1 MKKNQELTPKKEDD
15 KNNIS
20 GEAQTDGFTL
30 QEEMDEM
37 SAIYNSFNPQQAD
50 GIPEQEFLTRL
61 HKAGI
66 LENDKRMEPVLQLLR
81 QIPLNANGRRYIPY
95 NEFRRIVGSAIIV
108 RQAMQG
114 DLAIPEF
121 DDFCKEITELYAEV
135 KNNRNGKVAS
145 YIPQLAE
152 VDADLFAVSICTT
165 SGQRFSIGD
174 FGMDFSLQST
184 SKPLTYCMV
193 LEELGEQVVHQHVDK
208 EPSGLAFNELKL
220 KLRNNN
226 GADAHGGGGSGSP
239 VAVPHNPLINAG
251 AIMCCSLVQRH
262 KTMDKRLEF
271 VIENWRA
278 LTHGI
283 VKNQEDATDV
293 ERDFGRKPRFNA
305 EIFLG
310 ERRTADRNNALAYFM
325 RENKAFMDNDTVD
338 VQDVLELY
346 FQCCSIEINAE
357 QMALA
362 AATLSNAGVNPL
374 TGKRI
379 FESRT
384 VRNCLSVMYSCGMYD
399 YSGEFAFQVGLPA
412 KSGVSGALMVV
423 VPNLMGICIYAPRLD
438 EYGNTCRGV
447 EFCRKLVERF
457 ILHIYDG
464 LVENSTKKDP
474 RKRYK
479 EDMGINIKDPRKRRT
494 QDLAASMMELIFA
507 ASYGDIDNIMKL
519 HARGIDLSIADYDNR
534 TALHLAAAEGKLDVV
549 RYLVDYYKK
558 ANISISPLD
567 RWGGT
572 PLQDALRGGHQEI
585 ANFLQQEGAV

>member
-1 MKKNQELTPKKEDD
+1 MKKNQESPQQEISTKRSA
-15 KNNIS
+15 S
-20 GEAQTDGFTL
+20 GEAISDGFTV
-30 QEEMDEM
+30 QNDKDELL
-37 SAIYNSFNPQQAD
+37 AIYHSFNVRD
-50 GIPEQEFLTRL
+50 DKGLPEQHFLQRL
-61 HKAGI
+61 QKVGI
-66 LENDKRMEPVLQLLR
+66 WRNDIRLKPVLHLLE
-81 QIPLNANGRRYIPY
+81 QIPVDANGQRYIPY
-95 NEFRRIVGSAIIV
+95 PEFRLIVGSANIV
-108 RQAMQG
+108 RQALLG

-121 DDFCKEITELYAEV
+121 EEFCQEITALFQEV
-135 KNNRNGKVAS
+135 NTNRTGKVAS

-152 VDADLFAVSICTT
+152 VEPDLFAVSICTT

-174 FGMDFSLQST
+174 FGLDFSLQST

-193 LEELGEQVVHQHVDK
+193 LEELGESVVHQHVDK

-220 KLRNNN
+220 KLRNN
-226 GADAHGGGGSGSP
+226 GSADTHGGDSNNKKP

-251 AIMCCSLVQRH
+251 AIMCCSLVQRNQ
-262 KTMDKRLEF
+262 TMDKRLEY
-271 VIENWRA
+271 VIDIWRS

-283 VKNQEDATDV
+283 VKNQEDATEA
-293 ERDFGRKPRFNA
+293 EREFGRKPRFNA

-325 RENKAFMDNDTVD
+325 RENKAFMDNDMVD

-362 AATLSNAGVNPL
+362 ASTLSNAGINPL

-379 FESRT
+379 FEPQT

-399 YSGEFAFQVGLPA
+399 YSGEFAFQIGLPA

-423 VPNLMGICIYAPRLD
+423 VPNLMGICIYSPRLD

-457 ILHIYDG
+457 KLHIYDG
-464 LVENSTKKDP
+464 LVQNSNK
-474 RKRYK
+474 
-479 EDMGINIKDPRKRRT
+479 KDPRKRRT
-494 QDLAASMMELIFA
+494 QDLAANMMELIFA
-507 ASYGDIDNIMKL
+507 ASYGDLDNIMKL
-519 HARGIDLSIADYDNR
+519 HARGVDLSIADYDKR
-534 TALHLAAAEGKLDVV
+534 TALHLAAAEGQLDVV
-549 RYLVDYYKK
+549 RYLIDYYKK
-558 ANISISPLD
+558 LKLTLSPQD

-572 PLQDALRGGHQEI
+572 PLQDAIRGGHQDI
-585 ANFLQQEGAV
+585 VTLLQQEGAE

>member
-1 MKKNQELTPKKEDD
+1 MKKNQELTIKEGEPKIKAA
-15 KNNIS
+15 
-20 GEAQTDGFTL
+20 GEAQTDGFNL
-30 QEEMDEM
+30 QHEKDELL
-37 SAIYNSFNPQQAD
+37 AIYNSFNVTSAEGLAEKQ
-50 GIPEQEFLTRL
+50 FLQRL
-61 HKAGI
+61 NKVGI
-66 LENDKRMEPVLQLLR
+66 LENDIRLKPVLQLLQ
-81 QIPLNANGRRYIPY
+81 QIPTQSNGQRYIPY
-95 NEFRRIVGSAIIV
+95 HDFRRIVGSANIV
-108 RQAMQG
+108 RQALVG

-121 DDFCKEITELYAEV
+121 EDFCKEITDLYQEV
-135 KNNRNGKVAS
+135 SKNKSGKVAS

-152 VDADLFAVSICTT
+152 VDPDLFAISICTT

-174 FGMDFSLQST
+174 FGLDFSLQST

-193 LEELGEQVVHQHVDK
+193 LEELGEEVVHQHVDK

-220 KLRNNN
+220 KLRGN
-226 GADAHGGGGSGSP
+226 GDTDAHGGSNISNNP

-251 AIMCCSLVQRH
+251 AIMCASLVQRH

-271 VIENWRA
+271 VIDNWRA

-283 VKNQEDATDV
+283 VKNQEDATEA
-293 ERDFGRKPRFNA
+293 EREYGRKPRFNA

-362 AATLSNAGVNPL
+362 ASTLSNAGINPL

-379 FESRT
+379 YETQT

-399 YSGEFAFQVGLPA
+399 YSGEFAFQIGLPA

-423 VPNLMGICIYAPRLD
+423 VPNLMGICIYSPRLD
-438 EYGNTCRGV
+438 EYGNTNRGV
-447 EFCRKLVERF
+447 AFCKKLVERF
-457 ILHIYDG
+457 KLHIYDG
-464 LVENSTKKDP
+464 LVQNSTKKDP
-474 RKRYK
+474 RKR
-479 EDMGINIKDPRKRRT
+479 RT
-494 QDLAASMMELIFA
+494 EVQADYMMELIFA
-507 ASYGDIDNIMKL
+507 ASYGDLDNIMKL
-519 HARGIDLSIADYDNR
+519 YARGVDLSVADYDNR
-534 TALHLAAAEGKLDVV
+534 TALHLAAAEGKMEVV
-549 RYLVDYYKK
+549 QYLVDYYKQG
-558 ANISISPLD
+558 ALNISPLD

-585 ANFLQQEGAV
+585 AAFLQGEGAV